1 MPYVNIPKDLS
12 AIKTKVAFGLTK
24 RQLVCFSIAAV
35 TGIPFYFLARSFLGN
50 DIALVGMILLM
61 LPMFFIA
68 LFEKDGQPLEKVL
81 KHYIQLKRSP
91 TYRVYQTKNIYNYRN
106 KNQTKTRQAVVYIGE
121 KRKRTANKKT
131 SDK

>member
-24 RQLVCFSIAAV
+24 RQLICFSIAAV
-35 TGIPFYFLARSFLGN
+35 TGIPFYFLVRSFVGN

-91 TYRVYQTKNIYNYRN
+91 TYRVYRTKNLYNY
-106 KNQTKTRQAVVYIGE
+106 KSENQGENRRAVVYIGE
-121 KRKRTANKKT
+121 KRKGTANKKT
-131 SDK
+131 ETK

>member
-24 RQLVCFSIAAV
+24 RQLICFSIAAV
-35 TGIPFYFLARSFLGN
+35 TGIPFYFLVRSFVGN

-61 LPMFFIA
+61 LPMFFTA

-81 KHYIQLKRSP
+81 KHYIQLRRSP
-91 TYRVYQTKNIYNYRN
+91 TYRVYRTKNLYNY
-106 KNQTKTRQAVVYIGE
+106 KSENQGENRQAVVYIGE
-121 KRKRTANKKT
+121 KRKGTANKKT
-131 SDK
+131 ATK